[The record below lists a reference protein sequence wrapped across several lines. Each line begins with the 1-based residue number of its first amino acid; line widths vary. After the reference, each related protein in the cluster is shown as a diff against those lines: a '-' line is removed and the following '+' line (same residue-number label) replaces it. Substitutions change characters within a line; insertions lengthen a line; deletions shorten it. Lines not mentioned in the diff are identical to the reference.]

1 MRLYNSLGRKLE
13 KFESVQ
19 DKKVTMYSCGPTV
32 YDYAHIG
39 NFRSFLNSDLLR
51 RFLEFKGYDV
61 HHVMNITDVG
71 HLTEDDFAEDK
82 MIVASRRI
90 KAGIKEAKKQGKTD
104 FLSNP
109 NDPYEIAAFYADAF
123 INDAKLLN
131 IKVADESETNMPR
144 ATNTIAGMQSMI
156 SKLLENGSAYVA
168 EDKAVYFDVSTF
180 KNYGELSGN
189 SLDDLKSGAGGRVED
204 ETQSIKKH
212 PADFLLWKPD
222 TKHIMKWDS
231 PWGVGYPGWHIEC
244 SVMAKEALGCN
255 VIDIHTGGED
265 LVFPHHECE
274 IAQSCASSGEDRFA
288 NFWIHTRFLLVDG
301 KKMSKSK
308 GNFYTARDVLEGRA
322 TGSPVEADVLRFEL
336 LKTHYRQNANFT
348 AKGITDS
355 ASNIK
360 KIKDTVSR
368 LQQEHAEIGDQSQIN
383 TIESKLTKDF
393 ESALDEDL
401 NVSEAIASILGSLKN
416 LKTSD
421 DLKSLLRV
429 VSVLGINT
437 QGLASKEKTSSFP
450 DNILSLVAKL
460 NSARGSKDY
469 NASDAIRDELV
480 ELGYEVRISAQGA
493 EVKKK

>member
-1 MRLYNSLGRKLE
+1 
-13 KFESVQ
+13 
-19 DKKVTMYSCGPTV
+19 
-32 YDYAHIG
+32 
-39 NFRSFLNSDLLR
+39 
-51 RFLEFKGYDV
+51 
-61 HHVMNITDVG
+61 
-71 HLTEDDFAEDK
+71 
-82 MIVASRRI
+82 
-90 KAGIKEAKKQGKTD
+90 
-104 FLSNP
+104 
-109 NDPYEIAAFYADAF
+109 
-123 INDAKLLN
+123 
-131 IKVADESETNMPR
+131 MPR

-244 SVMAKEALGCN
+244 SVMARETLGLD

-274 IAQSCASSGEDRFA
+274 IAQSCASSGEDKFA
-288 NFWIHTRFLLVDG
+288 NFWVHTRFLLVDG

-322 TGSPVEADVLRFEL
+322 TGSSVEADVLRFEL

-368 LQQEHAEIGDQSQIN
+368 LQQEHGEIGERSQIN

-393 ESALDEDL
+393 ESALNEDL

-460 NSARGSKDY
+460 NSARASKDY
-469 NASDAIRDELV
+469 NASDTIRDELV
-480 ELGYEVRISAQGA
+480 ELGYEVRISTQGA